1 MDEVL
6 SLSSER
12 KWAVSCYVPVFNLV
26 ICVLAS
32 VKMVN
37 SKLCLFHARQGL
49 VLFGFWFFTIIV
61 ALFSQE
67 LSLMMWGV
75 VLFFH
80 GVGIVV
86 AYKNTMTR
94 IPVLGNLAEKIP
106 EYYLYTLL
114 TGKSPEKPQI

>member
-1 MDEVL
+1 MDEIL

-12 KWAVSCYVPVFNLV
+12 KWAVSCYIPVFNLV

-49 VLFGFWFFTIIV
+49 VLFGFWFLTIIV

-86 AYKNTMTR
+86 AYKNTMTK
-94 IPVLGNLAEKIP
+94 IPVLGNMAEKIP
-106 EYYLYTLL
+106 EYYLYTFL